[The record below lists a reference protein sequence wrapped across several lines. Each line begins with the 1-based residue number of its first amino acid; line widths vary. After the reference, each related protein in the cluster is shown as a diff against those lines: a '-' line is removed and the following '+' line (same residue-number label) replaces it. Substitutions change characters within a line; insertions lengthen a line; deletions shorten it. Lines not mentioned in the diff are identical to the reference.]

1 MSVIFYNES
10 NYKTYWLQTTE
21 SPTIMA
27 SSLSN
32 LAGNFAK
39 KIHKV
44 KCKYRHDNNKC
55 ETYGIKYKDWE
66 CCVEY
71 TKVKDDL
78 IEWKGLCCY
87 KYYQKGLMI
96 YKRTNFLINT

>member
-1 MSVIFYNES
+1 
-10 NYKTYWLQTTE
+10 
-21 SPTIMA
+21 MA

-78 IEWKGLCCY
+78 IE
-87 KYYQKGLMI
+87 
-96 YKRTNFLINT
+96 